1 MKEGDKVRLLAYDSN
16 SIQSSYN
23 IYHECNNTMFDSLW
37 KQGFAFTN
45 ERTDGDNS

>member
-23 IYHECNNTMFDSLW
+23 IYHECNNTMFDSLSQ
-37 KQGFAFTN
+37 K
-45 ERTDGDNS
+45 